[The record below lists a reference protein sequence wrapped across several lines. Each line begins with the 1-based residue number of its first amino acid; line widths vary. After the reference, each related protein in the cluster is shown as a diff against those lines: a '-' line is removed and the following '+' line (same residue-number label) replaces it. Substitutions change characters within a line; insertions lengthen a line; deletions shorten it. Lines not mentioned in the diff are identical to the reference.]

1 MDEFPPDHFRIKI
14 ESINDAQF
22 DQIKTQ
28 NRSISALKT
37 ERNADDA
44 NPFMLKCKL
53 NDERV

>member
-22 DQIKTQ
+22 DQIKMQ